1 MKGKSLRNVKHQTLT
16 EDDVKARFIK
26 AYNSMFINKDE
37 MISNIEL
44 VKARIIDTTEID
56 NKISKLN
63 DELQGLAKDIETLVK
78 ENTKTLKDQEI
89 WKKKYAEL
97 EYFYKTKAGVLND
110 LTLKKKEKS
119 LKANRIDAFTSLLK
133 KGETLTKFDEVIFN
147 LTLDKAVVHK
157 DKSITFI
164 FLSENEVTIND

>member
-1 MKGKSLRNVKHQTLT
+1 
-16 EDDVKARFIK
+16 
-26 AYNSMFINKDE
+26 MFINKDE

-97 EYFYKTKAGVLND
+97 EDSFKTKAAVLND
-110 LTLKKKEKS
+110 
-119 LKANRIDAFTSLLK
+119 
-133 KGETLTKFDEVIFN
+133 
-147 LTLDKAVVHK
+147 
-157 DKSITFI
+157 
-164 FLSENEVTIND
+164 

>member
-1 MKGKSLRNVKHQTLT
+1 MREKLRFYVSSHSSKEEMEKLKEGIKGDDKVMLSIPINLLNDAEVVEMSEDKTKKNEGEVTKKCKTPILT

-26 AYNSMFINKDE
+26 IYNSMFINKDE

-78 ENTKTLKDQEI
+78 K
-89 WKKKYAEL
+89 
-97 EYFYKTKAGVLND
+97 
-110 LTLKKKEKS
+110 
-119 LKANRIDAFTSLLK
+119 
-133 KGETLTKFDEVIFN
+133 
-147 LTLDKAVVHK
+147 H
-157 DKSITFI
+157 
-164 FLSENEVTIND
+164 

>member
-1 MKGKSLRNVKHQTLT
+1 
-16 EDDVKARFIK
+16 
-26 AYNSMFINKDE
+26 MFINKDE

-97 EYFYKTKAGVLND
+97 EDSFKTKAAVLND

-119 LKANRIDAFTSLLK
+119 LKANRELMLLFLCLVYLSK
-133 KGETLTKFDEVIFN
+133 QKEYQICFDILHIFILYSILTISNN
-147 LTLDKAVVHK
+147 LFYL
-157 DKSITFI
+157 IPLFQ
-164 FLSENEVTIND
+164 LSFYLLIVLNSRL